1 MTVYEHT
8 QQFHVRDPY
17 SALTHFIG
25 FVLSVIAL
33 GILLI
38 KGGYDQM
45 PLVNLIG
52 VTVFAASSIL
62 LYGASTSYHTFD
74 VREPFGK
81 LLKKI
86 DHLSIFVLIAGTY
99 TPYALIA
106 LDQKTGLFLLLE
118 VWGIAFVGMIFKL
131 FWVTCPKWVSSV
143 IYIAMGWVCLT
154 VFPQLLSALSTGAFV
169 WTLLGG
175 IFYTI
180 GGVLYSMP
188 CKKLE
193 GKPFGMHEIFHCFV
207 LAGSFCFFMVMLL
220 YFI

>member
-25 FVLSVIAL
+25 LVLSVIAL

-52 VTVFAASSIL
+52 VTIFATSSIL